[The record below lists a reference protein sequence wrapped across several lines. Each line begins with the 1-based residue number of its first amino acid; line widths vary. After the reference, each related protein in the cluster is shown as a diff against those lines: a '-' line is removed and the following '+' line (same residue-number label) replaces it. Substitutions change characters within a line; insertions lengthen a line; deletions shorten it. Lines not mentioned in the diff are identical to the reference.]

1 MANPLAQVFMKR
13 LFILLLIIGVPVVVH
28 AAPLTQAQIERVK
41 AAKQL
46 LDAADPRTVKEII
59 EELSQTRFTEGN
71 LQILEAVAQTYRDM
85 LLEYPQAAQGKKEWL
100 HSIIRLNMAYFQF
113 GGSSEQNDSGLNITI
128 RRKLKKYLS
137 PKLLSDPN
145 LFYSLE

>member
-1 MANPLAQVFMKR
+1 MRTLIV
-13 LFILLLIIGVPVVVH
+13 LLLIIGIPIGSD
-28 AAPLTQAQIERVK
+28 AASLSQAQMERVK

-46 LDAADPRTVKEII
+46 LGAADPRAVEEIAD
-59 EELSQTRFTEGN
+59 EFSKTRLTEGN
-71 LQILEAVAQTYRDM
+71 LQIFEAVAQTYRDM

-100 HSIIRLNMAYFQF
+100 HSMILLNMAYFQF
-113 GGSSEQNDSGLNITI
+113 GGSSEENDSGLNITI

-137 PKLLSDPN
+137 PELLADPN